1 MESITVTEVWN
12 IASNKKHSSLHYAT
26 IANLIEKLEC
36 SGILKRIDEKHL
48 FYPKKVFRERGD
60 TELLFFSKDII
71 TVSKINSF
79 DNLTIRSFPTKNI
92 NRLELLNLSV
102 DNSNVELVIH
112 LLDER
117 PIKLSNVK
125 DTNIILS
132 TKFYNLILDIYAML
146 TS

>member
-1 MESITVTEVWN
+1 MESITITEVWN
-12 IASNKKHSSLHYAT
+12 IVSNKRYSSLHYAK
-26 IANLIEKLEC
+26 IADLIENLEC
-36 SGILKRIDEKHL
+36 SGILKQIDEKHL

-60 TELLFFSKDII
+60 AELLFFSKDII

-79 DNLTIRSFPTKNI
+79 GNLTIRSFPIKDI

-102 DNSNVELVIH
+102 DNSNVELVVY
-112 LLDER
+112 LLNER